1 VPRNT
6 KVHFE
11 FTKSG
16 FAGYSMDVIADQAQN
31 VHAILKPTSV
41 AVEAGEKKQ
50 RHGKK
55 NNDEKKDEK
64 KIEAPASKDGVID
77 IDDAL
82 K

>member
-1 VPRNT
+1 MPRNT

-11 FTKSG
+11 FTKNG
-16 FAGYSMDVIADQAQN
+16 FTGYSMDVISDQAQT
-31 VHAILKPTSV
+31 VHAVLKPASV
-41 AVEAGEKKQ
+41 AAENSVEKKQ

-55 NNDEKKDEK
+55 GADEKKA
-64 KIEAPASKDGVID
+64 EAPPSKDGVID